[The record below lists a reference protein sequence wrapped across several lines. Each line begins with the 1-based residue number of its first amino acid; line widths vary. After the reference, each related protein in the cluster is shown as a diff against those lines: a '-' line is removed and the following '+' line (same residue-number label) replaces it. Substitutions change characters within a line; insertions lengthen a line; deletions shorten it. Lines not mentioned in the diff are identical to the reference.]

1 MVSMDDKSADRI
13 GFDSSLD
20 EIVDATIRVTT
31 RTHSFR
37 AQRAR
42 AVWVAGGCLSV
53 GILAMV
59 FYRSRQEHFELPVA
73 AWAIVSAVALILGP
87 CFGWLMGSTSTG
99 PCVANTGALLPSSW
113 AEPAMCAVNRRLC
126 LPSSLLL

>member
-1 MVSMDDKSADRI
+1 MVSIDDKSADRI
-13 GFDSSLD
+13 GFDSTLD
-20 EIVDATIRVTT
+20 EIVDANIRVTT

-59 FYRSRQEHFELPVA
+59 FYRSSR
-73 AWAIVSAVALILGP
+73 
-87 CFGWLMGSTSTG
+87 STSS
-99 PCVANTGALLPSSW
+99 CLLQRGPSS
-113 AEPAMCAVNRRLC
+113 AQ
-126 LPSSLLL
+126 SL